1 MFSERLRL
9 ARKRAGLSLRNLA
22 DTAGNVVTAQAIGKY
37 ERGEMLPGSPVV
49 LALAKALGVPANFF
63 FSPTEIRIDDVKFR
77 KKASTRIKEQSR
89 VKADV
94 FDFVSRYLLIEEVL
108 GIGSHEWD
116 RPRGAPFR
124 VNSLDGAEETAEK
137 VRRVWNLGG
146 DPIPDM
152 VDLLEE
158 RRIKVMALDETV
170 SVDGMSC
177 EVIRSDRQEKVP
189 VIIASGG
196 KTVERWRMTLAHEL
210 GHLVM
215 EIGPGIEEEKA
226 ARRFASAFLMPR
238 KALLDEIGARRH
250 SFGYAELIQVKSIFG
265 VSAAALIVRLKDL
278 GVISEAVM
286 VSVFSGMGRSWRSEE
301 PAPLLKR
308 EAPQRFHRLV
318 LRALAE
324 EAISLPKAS
333 ELLRTKTSEVLR
345 DMTGTG
351 M

>member
-9 ARKRAGLSLRNLA
+9 ARKRAGLSLRDLA
-22 DTAGNVVTAQAIGKY
+22 STAGNVVTAQAIGKY
-37 ERGEMLPGSPVV
+37 ERGEMSPGSTVV
-49 LALAKALGVPANFF
+49 LALGKALGVPTSFF

-77 KKASTRIKEQSR
+77 KKASTRIKEQAR

-94 FDFVSRYLLIEEVL
+94 FDFVGRYLLIEEVL

-116 RPRGAPFR
+116 RPRGTPFR
-124 VNSLDGAEETAEK
+124 VNSLDGAEEAAEK
-137 VRRVWNLGG
+137 VRQGWNLGG

-158 RRIKVMALDETV
+158 RRIKVVVLDDTV
-170 SVDGMSC
+170 SVDGLSC
-177 EVIRSDRQEKVP
+177 EVIRSGRQGRIP
-189 VIIASGG
+189 VIVASGG

-215 EIGPGIEEEKA
+215 EIGPEIEEEKT

-250 SFGYAELIQVKSIFG
+250 SFGYTELIQIKSIFG
-265 VSAAALIVRLKDL
+265 VSAAALIVRLRDL
-278 GVISEAVM
+278 DVISEAVM
-286 VSVFSGMGRSWRSEE
+286 VSVFRGIGRTWRREE
-301 PAPLLKR
+301 PVPLAKK

-333 ELLRTKTSEVLR
+333 ELLRVRTSEVLR

-351 M
+351 A